1 MKHKILLRNMYTYSL
16 DCLICISVEAE
27 VTERKQ
33 FITEMAKVGLSRKM
47 KEEVEGEIADKLRE
61 MKLMQNNRL
70 KQIESLERL
79 KSKC

>member
-1 MKHKILLRNMYTYSL
+1 MIALF
-16 DCLICISVEAE
+16 CISVEAE

>member
-1 MKHKILLRNMYTYSL
+1 M
-16 DCLICISVEAE
+16 
-27 VTERKQ
+27 TERKQ

>member
-1 MKHKILLRNMYTYSL
+1 MQNTLYKYIH
-16 DCLICISVEAE
+16 LIVLFCISVEAE